1 MRKINLVL
9 VVNTLIA
16 AVASLIFIFT
26 LLANHIIGLC
36 SNRSF
41 LSYDGEMF
49 CLIVTVV
56 GLICMTVCLTAVDVV
71 GGSVEESTDDELP
84 TEAVAS
90 DHGDDLATVMEAI
103 RNEPLEYRA
112 LFDINERKL
121 AEGTLNLPNRG
132 NVPAREWRR
141 VYSDIYID
149 LHNHPSLSQGSFS
162 VNDFR
167 AMVQSGARYMVVVT
181 RSFNYVMEN
190 TWYSRKDGPTQ
201 EEVGVYAQ
209 HLFNKHELLCSLFTR
224 AYTRFVSRRV
234 AKKFSFIYRIEYV
247 RLQRFGNS
255 LKQAFTVPR
264 RAIATGIMAG
274 MVILTGLAIGSDAMF
289 HEESSIADADA
300 RYLTVR
306 DEDID
311 WEYYRALRTA
321 EKYVKAAEAEAN
333 GGPVDMVVMESDG
346 RGGYRVSSVAD
357 EPANSGRVS
366 P

>member
-112 LFDINERKL
+112 LFDVNKRKL
-121 AEGTLNLPNRG
+121 TEGTLNSPERC
-132 NVPAREWRR
+132 NVPVEEWKR
-141 VYSDIYID
+141 VYNDIYID
-149 LHNHPSLSQGSFS
+149 LHNHPGFLQGSFS
-162 VNDFR
+162 DNDYR
-167 AMVQSGARYMVVVT
+167 AMIVARARYMIVVT
-181 RSFNYVMEN
+181 KSFNYIMEN
-190 TWYSRKDGPTQ
+190 PRYDHRSGPTA
-201 EEVGVYAQ
+201 EEVGKYAQ
-209 HLFNKHELLCSLFTR
+209 RLLERHMFALLFFTR
-224 AYTRFVSRRV
+224 RYSQYVSRRV
-234 AKKFSFIYRIEYV
+234 AKKFGFIYHVEDLRP
-247 RLQRFGNS
+247 QRTEWRS
-255 LKQAFTVPR
+255 HITPR
-264 RAIATGIMAG
+264 RIIATSLLTGVIVVTSLMAG
-274 MVILTGLAIGSDAMF
+274 STLATGVSESTSD
-289 HEESSIADADA
+289 
-300 RYLTVR
+300 TVVCGLDVNENTDR
-306 DEDID
+306 
-311 WEYYRALRTA
+311 EYYYALRTA